1 MSGALETFD
10 RSISSARALN
20 HVVTEAIWHGVS
32 MNRDD
37 ATGLSDLFDM
47 VFDQMTETVATVR
60 TIDTAR
66 QAQPARRTDTTGKVL
81 LTADE
86 RRAQRVE
93 NIQIILR
100 DTDYSLIAERYAIPE
115 ETIRDIL
122 YAMID
127 APARVPTFQGI
138 PLTDGMTPVKPI
150 NFPPADDEEALKQAE
165 QEKRI
170 ARAVDKMT
178 KRKRPDDGSEQPGR
192 TGTDGE

>member
-1 MSGALETFD
+1 
-10 RSISSARALN
+10 
-20 HVVTEAIWHGVS
+20 

-37 ATGLSDLFDM
+37 ASGISDLFDM
-47 VFDQMTETVATVR
+47 VFDQMADAVATVR

-66 QAQPARRTDTTGKVL
+66 MQAQPALRTDTTGKVL

-93 NIQIILR
+93 SIQRILR
-100 DTDYSLIAERYAIPE
+100 DTDYSLIADRYVLPQ

-127 APARVPTFQGI
+127 APARVPTFQGM
-138 PLTDGMTPVKPI
+138 PLADDMTPVKPI
-150 NFPPADDEEALKQAE
+150 NFPPVDEEEAFKAE
-165 QEKRI
+165 QAKEEKEKRI

-178 KRKRPDDGSEQPGR
+178 KRKRPDEDGEQPGR